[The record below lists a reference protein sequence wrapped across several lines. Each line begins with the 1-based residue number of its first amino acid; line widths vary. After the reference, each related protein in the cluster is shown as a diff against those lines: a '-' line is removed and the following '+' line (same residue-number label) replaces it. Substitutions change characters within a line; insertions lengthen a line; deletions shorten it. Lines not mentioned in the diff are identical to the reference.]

1 MTDIETNSLK
11 YIIIGM
17 GINFSI
23 PQEKTTL
30 MSCRKKATSL
40 FSEWS
45 SNHNKKINLIINIWN
60 RFFNLLAD
68 QNDLPGCFIERKSF
82 VLGKKNHFL
91 KRKDQSYMGDCHRDH

>member
-23 PQEKTTL
+23 PQENYPDEL
-30 MSCRKKATSL
+30 QEKATSL
-40 FSEWS
+40 FP
-45 SNHNKKINLIINIWN
+45 NGQATITRNQLIINIWN

-68 QNDLPGCFIERKSF
+68 QTTYLDAYRKKSF
-82 VLGKKNHFL
+82 VLGKKIHF
-91 KRKDQSYMGDCHRDH
+91 